1 MSHAISLDSLL
12 NLPAMGI
19 PVVNYSPESTW
30 EFGAA
35 AQGYFRLPNQER
47 TSIVQLDGT
56 YSLRHQ
62 WYVNTQGTLYFG
74 NRTLSPNSL
83 IASSPIDLIL
93 LDIMM
98 GEMSGLEMAEKLR
111 SDIGYRESGI
121 GIPPIIFLTA
131 LSDEDT
137 VLQGFQLGADDY
149 ISKPFRIA
157 EVLARVAA
165 VLRRSATPKTA
176 VQNSS
181 EVQNSSTIVFE
192 GIVVNKADMSL
203 KVDGETVVM
212 TRKEIEL
219 LCYLLTHRG
228 QILSREHL
236 LKNVWDSN
244 GFVLE
249 RTVDVHITH
258 LRKKL
263 GQYGKRIVTK
273 SGYGYMFSV

>member
-1 MSHAISLDSLL
+1 MAEQRIL
-12 NLPAMGI
+12 
-19 PVVNYSPESTW
+19 
-30 EFGAA
+30 
-35 AQGYFRLPNQER
+35 
-47 TSIVQLDGT
+47 IVDDEEDICMILS
-56 YSLRHQ
+56 YSLQ
-62 WYVNTQGTLYFG
+62 KAGYKT
-74 NRTLSPNSL
+74 L
-83 IASSPIDLIL
+83 IAHSAEEALENYELSIKNHEIDLIL

-98 GEMSGLEMAEKLR
+98 GEMSGLEMAEKLK
-111 SDIGYRESGI
+111 SKNH
-121 GIPPIIFLTA
+121 IPPIIFLTA

-137 VLQGFQLGADDY
+137 VLQGFKLGADDY

-165 VLRRSATPKTA
+165 VLRRSATLKTA
-176 VQNSS
+176 VQSSS
-181 EVQNSSTIVFE
+181 EVQNRSTIVFE

-203 KVDGETVVM
+203 KVDGEAVVM

-244 GFVLE
+244 GFVME

-258 LRKKL
+258 LRRKL

>member
-1 MSHAISLDSLL
+1 MTKQRIL
-12 NLPAMGI
+12 
-19 PVVNYSPESTW
+19 
-30 EFGAA
+30 
-35 AQGYFRLPNQER
+35 
-47 TSIVQLDGT
+47 IVDDEEDICMILS
-56 YSLRHQ
+56 YSLQKAGYETFIAHSAEEALELLQ
-62 WYVNTQGTLYFG
+62 
-74 NRTLSPNSL
+74 SP
-83 IASSPIDLIL
+83 IAHTPSPIDLIL

-98 GEMSGLEMAEKLR
+98 GEMSGLEMAEKLK
-111 SDIGYRESGI
+111 SENGNVKGENHL
-121 GIPPIIFLTA
+121 PPIIFLTA

-137 VLQGFQLGADDY
+137 VLHGFQLGADDY

-176 VQNSS
+176 VQNSL
-181 EVQNSSTIVFE
+181 EVQNSSTIIFE

-203 KVDGETVVM
+203 TVDGEVVVM

-236 LKNVWDSN
+236 LNNVWDSN
-244 GFVLE
+244 GIVLE

-258 LRKKL
+258 LRRKL
-263 GQYGKRIVTK
+263 GQYGKYIKTK
-273 SGYGYMFSV
+273 SGYGYLFEN

>member
-1 MSHAISLDSLL
+1 MAKQRIL
-12 NLPAMGI
+12 
-19 PVVNYSPESTW
+19 
-30 EFGAA
+30 
-35 AQGYFRLPNQER
+35 
-47 TSIVQLDGT
+47 IVDDEEDICMILS
-56 YSLRHQ
+56 YSLQKAGYEVLVAHSAEEALAN
-62 WYVNTQGTLYFG
+62 YELKIKNYEV
-74 NRTLSPNSL
+74 
-83 IASSPIDLIL
+83 DLIL

-111 SDIGYRESGI
+111 SDIGRSQSELLDASLLDI
-121 GIPPIIFLTA
+121 GTPPIIFLTA

-137 VLQGFQLGADDY
+137 VLQGFKLGADDY

>member
-1 MSHAISLDSLL
+1 MAKQRIL
-12 NLPAMGI
+12 
-19 PVVNYSPESTW
+19 
-30 EFGAA
+30 
-35 AQGYFRLPNQER
+35 
-47 TSIVQLDGT
+47 IVDDEEDICMILS
-56 YSLRHQ
+56 YSLQKAGYEVLVAHSAEEALANYELRIKN
-62 WYVNTQGTLYFG
+62 YEV
-74 NRTLSPNSL
+74 
-83 IASSPIDLIL
+83 DLIL

-98 GEMSGLEMAEKLR
+98 GEMSGLKMAEKLK
-111 SDIGYRESGI
+111 SENGNVKGENHL
-121 GIPPIIFLTA
+121 PPIIFLTA

-137 VLQGFQLGADDY
+137 VLKGFKLGADDY

-165 VLRRSATPKTA
+165 VLRRTVEQGTRNQEQGPI
-176 VQNSS
+176 SS
-181 EVQNSSTIVFE
+181 DCIIFE

-203 KVDGETVVM
+203 KVDGEAVVM

-236 LKNVWDSN
+236 LQHVWDSN

-273 SGYGYMFSV
+273 SGYGYLFSV

>member
-1 MSHAISLDSLL
+1 MAKQRIL
-12 NLPAMGI
+12 
-19 PVVNYSPESTW
+19 
-30 EFGAA
+30 
-35 AQGYFRLPNQER
+35 
-47 TSIVQLDGT
+47 IVDDEEDICMILS
-56 YSLRHQ
+56 YSLQKAGYEVLVAHSAEEALTNYELRIKN
-62 WYVNTQGTLYFG
+62 YEV
-74 NRTLSPNSL
+74 
-83 IASSPIDLIL
+83 DLIL

-98 GEMSGLEMAEKLR
+98 GEMSGLEMANHLR
-111 SDIGYRESGI
+111 LDNVQSDNL
-121 GIPPIIFLTA
+121 PPIIFLTA

-137 VLQGFQLGADDY
+137 VLQGFKLGADDY

-165 VLRRSATPKTA
+165 VLRRTA
-176 VQNSS
+176 EQGTKNKEQRPIS
-181 EVQNSSTIVFE
+181 NDCILFE

-203 KVDGETVVM
+203 KVDGEAVVM

-263 GQYGKRIVTK
+263 GQYGKRIITK
-273 SGYGYMFSV
+273 SGYGYMFEN

>member
-1 MSHAISLDSLL
+1 MAKQRIL
-12 NLPAMGI
+12 
-19 PVVNYSPESTW
+19 
-30 EFGAA
+30 
-35 AQGYFRLPNQER
+35 
-47 TSIVQLDGT
+47 IVDDEEDICMILS
-56 YSLRHQ
+56 YSLQKAGYEVLVAHSAEEALAN
-62 WYVNTQGTLYFG
+62 YE
-74 NRTLSPNSL
+74 L
-83 IASSPIDLIL
+83 IIKNYEVDLIL

-98 GEMSGLEMAEKLR
+98 GEMSGLEMANHLR
-111 SDIGYRESGI
+111 LNNVQSDNL
-121 GIPPIIFLTA
+121 PPIIFLTA

-137 VLQGFQLGADDY
+137 VLKGFKLGADDY

-165 VLRRSATPKTA
+165 VLRRTEASRREGDEAIR
-176 VQNSS
+176 QEGENC
-181 EVQNSSTIVFE
+181 IVFE

-203 KVDGETVVM
+203 KVDGEVVVM

-236 LKNVWDSN
+236 LQNVWDSN

-258 LRKKL
+258 LRRKL

>member
-1 MSHAISLDSLL
+1 MAKQRIL
-12 NLPAMGI
+12 
-19 PVVNYSPESTW
+19 
-30 EFGAA
+30 
-35 AQGYFRLPNQER
+35 
-47 TSIVQLDGT
+47 IVDDEEDICMILS
-56 YSLRHQ
+56 YSLQKAGYEVLVAHSAEEALANYELRIKN
-62 WYVNTQGTLYFG
+62 YEV
-74 NRTLSPNSL
+74 
-83 IASSPIDLIL
+83 DLIL

-111 SDIGYRESGI
+111 SDIGNRESGI

-137 VLQGFQLGADDY
+137 VLQGFKLGADDY

-165 VLRRSATPKTA
+165 VLRRTEAIRREGDEA
-176 VQNSS
+176 IRQEGENC
-181 EVQNSSTIVFE
+181 IVFE

-203 KVDGETVVM
+203 KVDGEAVVM

>member
-1 MSHAISLDSLL
+1 MVKQRIL
-12 NLPAMGI
+12 
-19 PVVNYSPESTW
+19 
-30 EFGAA
+30 
-35 AQGYFRLPNQER
+35 
-47 TSIVQLDGT
+47 IVDDEEDICMILS
-56 YSLRHQ
+56 YSLQKAGYEVLVAHSAEEALELLQ
-62 WYVNTQGTLYFG
+62 
-74 NRTLSPNSL
+74 SPTSL

-98 GEMSGLEMAEKLR
+98 GEMSGLEMAEHLR
-111 SDIGYRESGI
+111 LSPNSLIASSPSSPQGAS
-121 GIPPIIFLTA
+121 IPPIIFLTA

-137 VLQGFQLGADDY
+137 VLKGFKLGADDY

-165 VLRRSATPKTA
+165 VLRRTEASRREGE
-176 VQNSS
+176 NC
-181 EVQNSSTIVFE
+181 IVFE

-203 KVDGETVVM
+203 KVDGEAVVM

>member
-1 MSHAISLDSLL
+1 MAKQRIL
-12 NLPAMGI
+12 
-19 PVVNYSPESTW
+19 
-30 EFGAA
+30 
-35 AQGYFRLPNQER
+35 
-47 TSIVQLDGT
+47 IVDDEEDICMILS
-56 YSLRHQ
+56 YSLQKAGYEVLVAHSAEEALELLQ
-62 WYVNTQGTLYFG
+62 
-74 NRTLSPNSL
+74 SPNSL

-98 GEMSGLEMAEKLR
+98 GEMSGLEMAEKLK
-111 SDIGYRESGI
+111 SENGNVKGENH
-121 GIPPIIFLTA
+121 IPPIIFLTA

-137 VLQGFQLGADDY
+137 VLKGFKLGADDY

-165 VLRRSATPKTA
+165 VLRRTA
-176 VQNSS
+176 EQGAKNQEQRPIS
-181 EVQNSSTIVFE
+181 NDCIVFE

-203 KVDGETVVM
+203 KVDGEAVVM

-273 SGYGYMFSV
+273 SGYGYLFSV

>member
-1 MSHAISLDSLL
+1 MILS
-12 NLPAMGI
+12 
-19 PVVNYSPESTW
+19 
-30 EFGAA
+30 
-35 AQGYFRLPNQER
+35 
-47 TSIVQLDGT
+47 
-56 YSLRHQ
+56 YSLQ
-62 WYVNTQGTLYFG
+62 KAGYEV
-74 NRTLSPNSL
+74 L
-83 IASSPIDLIL
+83 IAHSAEEALELLQSPIANTPLPIDLIL

-111 SDIGYRESGI
+111 SDIGRSQSELLDASLQGI
-121 GIPPIIFLTA
+121 GMPPIIFLTA

-137 VLQGFQLGADDY
+137 VLQGFKLGADDY

-203 KVDGETVVM
+203 KVDGEAVVM

-244 GFVLE
+244 GFVME

-258 LRKKL
+258 LRRKL

>member
-1 MSHAISLDSLL
+1 MAKQRIL
-12 NLPAMGI
+12 
-19 PVVNYSPESTW
+19 
-30 EFGAA
+30 
-35 AQGYFRLPNQER
+35 
-47 TSIVQLDGT
+47 IVDDEEDICMILS
-56 YSLRHQ
+56 YSLQKAGYEVLVAHSAEEALANYELRIKN
-62 WYVNTQGTLYFG
+62 YEV
-74 NRTLSPNSL
+74 
-83 IASSPIDLIL
+83 DLIL

-111 SDIGYRESGI
+111 SDIGRSQSELLDASLLGM
-121 GIPPIIFLTA
+121 GMPPIIFLTA

-137 VLQGFQLGADDY
+137 VLQGFKLGADDY

-203 KVDGETVVM
+203 KVDGEAVVM

-236 LKNVWDSN
+236 LQNVWDSN

>member
-1 MSHAISLDSLL
+1 MAKQRIL
-12 NLPAMGI
+12 
-19 PVVNYSPESTW
+19 
-30 EFGAA
+30 
-35 AQGYFRLPNQER
+35 
-47 TSIVQLDGT
+47 IVDDEEDICMILS
-56 YSLRHQ
+56 YSLQKAGYEVLVAHSAEEALELLQ
-62 WYVNTQGTLYFG
+62 
-74 NRTLSPNSL
+74 SP
-83 IASSPIDLIL
+83 IAHTPSPIDLIL

-98 GEMSGLEMAEKLR
+98 GEMSGLEMAEKLK
-111 SDIGYRESGI
+111 SENGNVKGENHL
-121 GIPPIIFLTA
+121 PPIIFLTA

-137 VLQGFQLGADDY
+137 VLKGFKLGADDY

-165 VLRRSATPKTA
+165 VLRRTEASRREGDEAIR
-176 VQNSS
+176 QEGENC
-181 EVQNSSTIVFE
+181 IVFE

-203 KVDGETVVM
+203 KVDGEAVVM

-263 GQYGKRIVTK
+263 GQYGKQIVTK

>member
-1 MSHAISLDSLL
+1 MAKQRIL
-12 NLPAMGI
+12 
-19 PVVNYSPESTW
+19 
-30 EFGAA
+30 
-35 AQGYFRLPNQER
+35 
-47 TSIVQLDGT
+47 IVDDEEDICMILS
-56 YSLRHQ
+56 YSLQKAGYEVLVAHSAEEALANYELRIKN
-62 WYVNTQGTLYFG
+62 YEV
-74 NRTLSPNSL
+74 
-83 IASSPIDLIL
+83 DLIL

-98 GEMSGLEMAEKLR
+98 GEMSGLEMAERLK
-111 SDIGYRESGI
+111 SENGKVKSENH
-121 GIPPIIFLTA
+121 IPPIVFLTA

-137 VLQGFQLGADDY
+137 VLKGFKLGADDY

-165 VLRRSATPKTA
+165 VLRRTA
-176 VQNSS
+176 EQGAKNQEPRPIS
-181 EVQNSSTIVFE
+181 NDCIIFE

-203 KVDGETVVM
+203 KVDGEAVVM

-236 LKNVWDSN
+236 LQHVWDSN

-263 GQYGKRIVTK
+263 GQYGKQIVTK

>member
-1 MSHAISLDSLL
+1 MAKQRIL
-12 NLPAMGI
+12 
-19 PVVNYSPESTW
+19 
-30 EFGAA
+30 
-35 AQGYFRLPNQER
+35 
-47 TSIVQLDGT
+47 IVDDEEDICMILS
-56 YSLRHQ
+56 YSLQKAGYEVLVAHSAEEALANYELRIKN
-62 WYVNTQGTLYFG
+62 YEV
-74 NRTLSPNSL
+74 
-83 IASSPIDLIL
+83 DLIL

-98 GEMSGLEMAEKLR
+98 GEMSGLEMAEILNQEPGTKSQDR
-111 SDIGYRESGI
+111 SV
-121 GIPPIIFLTA
+121 PPIIFLTA

-165 VLRRSATPKTA
+165 VLRRSATPKA
-176 VQNSS
+176 IVQDSS

-203 KVDGETVVM
+203 KVDGEAVVM

-263 GQYGKRIVTK
+263 GQYGKRIITK

>member
-1 MSHAISLDSLL
+1 MTKQRIL
-12 NLPAMGI
+12 
-19 PVVNYSPESTW
+19 
-30 EFGAA
+30 
-35 AQGYFRLPNQER
+35 
-47 TSIVQLDGT
+47 IVDDEEDICMILS
-56 YSLRHQ
+56 YSLQ
-62 WYVNTQGTLYFG
+62 KAGYET
-74 NRTLSPNSL
+74 L
-83 IASSPIDLIL
+83 IAHSAEEALENYELRIKNYEIDLIL

-98 GEMSGLEMAEKLR
+98 DKMSGLEMAEKLR
-111 SDIGYRESGI
+111 LDIGRSQSELLDASLLDI
-121 GIPPIIFLTA
+121 GMPPIIFLTA

-137 VLQGFQLGADDY
+137 VLQGFKLGADDY

-165 VLRRSATPKTA
+165 VLRRTA
-176 VQNSS
+176 EQGAKNQEPRPIS
-181 EVQNSSTIVFE
+181 NDCIVFE

-203 KVDGETVVM
+203 KVDGEAVVM

-273 SGYGYMFSV
+273 SGYGYLFSV

>member
-1 MSHAISLDSLL
+1 MAKQRIL
-12 NLPAMGI
+12 
-19 PVVNYSPESTW
+19 
-30 EFGAA
+30 
-35 AQGYFRLPNQER
+35 
-47 TSIVQLDGT
+47 IVDDEEDICMILS
-56 YSLRHQ
+56 YSLQKAGYEVLVAHSAEEALANYELRIKN
-62 WYVNTQGTLYFG
+62 YEV
-74 NRTLSPNSL
+74 
-83 IASSPIDLIL
+83 DLIL

-98 GEMSGLEMAEKLR
+98 GEMSGLEMAEKLK
-111 SDIGYRESGI
+111 SENEKVKSENH
-121 GIPPIIFLTA
+121 IPPIIFLTA

-165 VLRRSATPKTA
+165 VLRRTA
-176 VQNSS
+176 EQRARNQEPRPIS
-181 EVQNSSTIVFE
+181 NDCIIFE

-203 KVDGETVVM
+203 KVDGVAVVM

-258 LRKKL
+258 LRRKL

>member
-1 MSHAISLDSLL
+1 MAKQRIL
-12 NLPAMGI
+12 
-19 PVVNYSPESTW
+19 
-30 EFGAA
+30 
-35 AQGYFRLPNQER
+35 
-47 TSIVQLDGT
+47 IVDDEEDICMILS
-56 YSLRHQ
+56 YSLQKAGYEVLVAHSAEEALELLQ
-62 WYVNTQGTLYFG
+62 
-74 NRTLSPNSL
+74 SPNSL

-98 GEMSGLEMAEKLR
+98 GEMSGLEMAERLK
-111 SDIGYRESGI
+111 SENGKVKSENH
-121 GIPPIIFLTA
+121 IPPIIFLTA

-137 VLQGFQLGADDY
+137 VLQGFKLGADDY

-165 VLRRSATPKTA
+165 VLRRTVEQGTRNQEQGPIG
-176 VQNSS
+176 S
-181 EVQNSSTIVFE
+181 ECIVFE

-203 KVDGETVVM
+203 KVDGEAVVM

>member
-1 MSHAISLDSLL
+1 MAKQRIL
-12 NLPAMGI
+12 
-19 PVVNYSPESTW
+19 
-30 EFGAA
+30 
-35 AQGYFRLPNQER
+35 
-47 TSIVQLDGT
+47 IVDDEEDICMILS
-56 YSLRHQ
+56 YSLQKAGYEVLVAHSAEEALELLQ
-62 WYVNTQGTLYFG
+62 
-74 NRTLSPNSL
+74 SP
-83 IASSPIDLIL
+83 IAHTPSPIDLIL

-98 GEMSGLEMAEKLR
+98 GEMSGLEMAEKLK
-111 SDIGYRESGI
+111 SENGNVKGENHL
-121 GIPPIIFLTA
+121 PPIIFLTA

-137 VLQGFQLGADDY
+137 VLKGFKLGADDY

-165 VLRRSATPKTA
+165 VLRRTEAIRRVGDKA
-176 VQNSS
+176 IRQEGENC
-181 EVQNSSTIVFE
+181 IVFE

-203 KVDGETVVM
+203 KVDGEAVVM

>member
-1 MSHAISLDSLL
+1 MTKQRIL
-12 NLPAMGI
+12 
-19 PVVNYSPESTW
+19 
-30 EFGAA
+30 
-35 AQGYFRLPNQER
+35 
-47 TSIVQLDGT
+47 IVDDEEDICMILS
-56 YSLRHQ
+56 YSLQ
-62 WYVNTQGTLYFG
+62 KAGYETLIAHSAEDAL
-74 NRTLSPNSL
+74 TLLSPVANNQ
-83 IASSPIDLIL
+83 SPISLIL

-98 GEMSGLEMAEKLR
+98 DGMSGLEMAEKVKSENGNVKGENHL
-111 SDIGYRESGI
+111 
-121 GIPPIIFLTA
+121 PPIIFLTA

-137 VLQGFQLGADDY
+137 VLQGFKLGADDY

-203 KVDGETVVM
+203 TIDGEMVVM

-236 LKNVWDSN
+236 LNNVWDSN

-258 LRKKL
+258 LRRKL
-263 GQYGKRIVTK
+263 GQYGKYIKTK
-273 SGYGYMFSV
+273 SGYGYLFEN

>member
-1 MSHAISLDSLL
+1 MAKQRIL
-12 NLPAMGI
+12 
-19 PVVNYSPESTW
+19 
-30 EFGAA
+30 
-35 AQGYFRLPNQER
+35 
-47 TSIVQLDGT
+47 IVDDEEDICMILS
-56 YSLRHQ
+56 YSLQKAGYEVLVAHSAEEALELLQ
-62 WYVNTQGTLYFG
+62 
-74 NRTLSPNSL
+74 SP
-83 IASSPIDLIL
+83 IAHTPSPIDLIL

-98 GEMSGLEMAEKLR
+98 GEMSGLEMAEKLK
-111 SDIGYRESGI
+111 SENGNVKGENHL
-121 GIPPIIFLTA
+121 PPIIFLTA

-137 VLQGFQLGADDY
+137 VLKGFKLGADDY

-165 VLRRSATPKTA
+165 VLRRTEAIRRVGDEA
-176 VQNSS
+176 IRQEGENC
-181 EVQNSSTIVFE
+181 IVFE

-203 KVDGETVVM
+203 KVDGEAVVM

-236 LKNVWDSN
+236 LQHVWDSN

-263 GQYGKRIVTK
+263 GQYGKQIVTK
-273 SGYGYMFSV
+273 SGYGYLCSV

>member
-1 MSHAISLDSLL
+1 MAKQRIL
-12 NLPAMGI
+12 
-19 PVVNYSPESTW
+19 
-30 EFGAA
+30 
-35 AQGYFRLPNQER
+35 
-47 TSIVQLDGT
+47 IVDDEEDICMILS
-56 YSLRHQ
+56 YSLQ
-62 WYVNTQGTLYFG
+62 KAGYEV
-74 NRTLSPNSL
+74 L
-83 IASSPIDLIL
+83 IAHSAEEALELLQSPIAHTPSPIDLIL

-111 SDIGYRESGI
+111 SDIGRSQSELLDASLLDI
-121 GIPPIIFLTA
+121 GATPIIFLTA

-137 VLQGFQLGADDY
+137 VLQGFKLGADDY

-165 VLRRSATPKTA
+165 VLRRSAMPKTA

-203 KVDGETVVM
+203 KVDGEAVVM

-258 LRKKL
+258 LRRKL

>member
-1 MSHAISLDSLL
+1 MAKQRIL
-12 NLPAMGI
+12 
-19 PVVNYSPESTW
+19 
-30 EFGAA
+30 
-35 AQGYFRLPNQER
+35 
-47 TSIVQLDGT
+47 IVDDEEDICMILS
-56 YSLRHQ
+56 YSLQKAGYEVLVAHSAEEALELLQ
-62 WYVNTQGTLYFG
+62 
-74 NRTLSPNSL
+74 SPNSL

-98 GEMSGLEMAEKLR
+98 GEMSGLEMAEKLK
-111 SDIGYRESGI
+111 SENGNVKGENHL
-121 GIPPIIFLTA
+121 PPIIFLTA

-137 VLQGFQLGADDY
+137 VLKGFKLGADDY

-165 VLRRSATPKTA
+165 VLRRTA
-176 VQNSS
+176 EQGTKNQEPRPIS
-181 EVQNSSTIVFE
+181 NDCIVFE

-203 KVDGETVVM
+203 KVDDEAVVM

-244 GFVLE
+244 GFVLA

-258 LRKKL
+258 LRRKL

>member
-1 MSHAISLDSLL
+1 MAKQRIL
-12 NLPAMGI
+12 
-19 PVVNYSPESTW
+19 
-30 EFGAA
+30 
-35 AQGYFRLPNQER
+35 
-47 TSIVQLDGT
+47 IVDDEKDICMILS
-56 YSLRHQ
+56 YSLQ
-62 WYVNTQGTLYFG
+62 KAGYDT
-74 NRTLSPNSL
+74 L
-83 IASSPIDLIL
+83 IAHSAEEALELLQSPMAQTPSPISLIL

-111 SDIGYRESGI
+111 SDIGRSKSELLGI

-137 VLQGFQLGADDY
+137 VLQGFKLGADDY

-165 VLRRSATPKTA
+165 VLRRTEARRRQGDEA
-176 VQNSS
+176 IRQEGENC
-181 EVQNSSTIVFE
+181 IVFE

-219 LCYLLTHRG
+219 LCYLLTHSG

-236 LKNVWDSN
+236 INNVWDNN
-244 GFVLE
+244 GLVLE

-258 LRKKL
+258 LRRKL
-263 GQYGKRIVTK
+263 GPYGKHIVTK
-273 SGYGYMFSV
+273 SGYGYLFRG

>member
-1 MSHAISLDSLL
+1 MAKQRIL
-12 NLPAMGI
+12 
-19 PVVNYSPESTW
+19 
-30 EFGAA
+30 
-35 AQGYFRLPNQER
+35 
-47 TSIVQLDGT
+47 IVDDEEDICMILS
-56 YSLRHQ
+56 YSLQKAGYEVLVAHSAEEALELLQ
-62 WYVNTQGTLYFG
+62 
-74 NRTLSPNSL
+74 SPL
-83 IASSPIDLIL
+83 AHTPSPIDLIL

-111 SDIGYRESGI
+111 SDIGRSPSELLDASLLGM
-121 GIPPIIFLTA
+121 GMPPIIFLTA

-137 VLQGFQLGADDY
+137 VLQGFKLGADDY

-165 VLRRSATPKTA
+165 VLRRT
-176 VQNSS
+176 
-181 EVQNSSTIVFE
+181 EVSRREGDEAIRQEGENCIVFE

-203 KVDGETVVM
+203 KVDGEAVVM

>member
-1 MSHAISLDSLL
+1 MAKQRIL
-12 NLPAMGI
+12 
-19 PVVNYSPESTW
+19 
-30 EFGAA
+30 
-35 AQGYFRLPNQER
+35 
-47 TSIVQLDGT
+47 IVDDEEDICMILS
-56 YSLRHQ
+56 YSLQKAGYEVLVAHSAEEALELLQ
-62 WYVNTQGTLYFG
+62 
-74 NRTLSPNSL
+74 SP
-83 IASSPIDLIL
+83 IAHTPSPIDLIL

-98 GEMSGLEMAEKLR
+98 GEMSGLEMAERLNQEPGTKSQDR
-111 SDIGYRESGI
+111 SV
-121 GIPPIIFLTA
+121 PPIIFLTA

-137 VLQGFQLGADDY
+137 VLQGFKLGADDY

-165 VLRRSATPKTA
+165 VLRRTEARRRQGDEA
-176 VQNSS
+176 IRQEGENC
-181 EVQNSSTIVFE
+181 IVFE

-203 KVDGETVVM
+203 KVDGEAVVM

-236 LKNVWDSN
+236 LQNVWDSN

>member
-1 MSHAISLDSLL
+1 MTKQRIL
-12 NLPAMGI
+12 
-19 PVVNYSPESTW
+19 
-30 EFGAA
+30 
-35 AQGYFRLPNQER
+35 
-47 TSIVQLDGT
+47 IVDDEEDICMILS
-56 YSLRHQ
+56 YSLQKAGYEVLVAHSAEEALAN
-62 WYVNTQGTLYFG
+62 YE
-74 NRTLSPNSL
+74 L
-83 IASSPIDLIL
+83 IIKNYEVDLIL

-111 SDIGYRESGI
+111 SDIGRSQSELLDASLLGI

-149 ISKPFRIA
+149 ISKPFRIG

-165 VLRRSATPKTA
+165 VLRRTEARRRQGDEA
-176 VQNSS
+176 IRQEGENC
-181 EVQNSSTIVFE
+181 IVFE

-203 KVDGETVVM
+203 KVDGEAVVM

-263 GQYGKRIVTK
+263 GQYGKRIITK

>member
-1 MSHAISLDSLL
+1 MAKQRIL
-12 NLPAMGI
+12 
-19 PVVNYSPESTW
+19 
-30 EFGAA
+30 
-35 AQGYFRLPNQER
+35 
-47 TSIVQLDGT
+47 IVDDEEDICMILS
-56 YSLRHQ
+56 YSLQKAGYEVLVAHSAEEALANCELKIKN
-62 WYVNTQGTLYFG
+62 YEV
-74 NRTLSPNSL
+74 
-83 IASSPIDLIL
+83 DLIL

-111 SDIGYRESGI
+111 SDIGRSQSELLDASLLGI

-137 VLQGFQLGADDY
+137 VLQGFKLGADDY

-165 VLRRSATPKTA
+165 VLRRTEAIRLSGDQATR
-176 VQNSS
+176 QEGENC
-181 EVQNSSTIVFE
+181 IVFE

-203 KVDGETVVM
+203 KVDGEAVVM

>member
-1 MSHAISLDSLL
+1 MAEQRIL
-12 NLPAMGI
+12 
-19 PVVNYSPESTW
+19 
-30 EFGAA
+30 
-35 AQGYFRLPNQER
+35 
-47 TSIVQLDGT
+47 IVDDEEDICMILS
-56 YSLRHQ
+56 YSLQ
-62 WYVNTQGTLYFG
+62 KAGYKT
-74 NRTLSPNSL
+74 L
-83 IASSPIDLIL
+83 IAHSAEEALENYELSIKNHEIDLIL

-98 GEMSGLEMAEKLR
+98 GEMSGLEMAERLNQEQRTKNQ
-111 SDIGYRESGI
+111 DENV
-121 GIPPIIFLTA
+121 PPIIFLTA

-137 VLQGFQLGADDY
+137 VLQGFKLGADDY

-165 VLRRSATPKTA
+165 VLRRSATLKTA
-176 VQNSS
+176 VQSSS

-203 KVDGETVVM
+203 KVDSEAVVM

-244 GFVLE
+244 GFVME

-258 LRKKL
+258 LRRKL

>member
-1 MSHAISLDSLL
+1 MAKQRIL
-12 NLPAMGI
+12 
-19 PVVNYSPESTW
+19 
-30 EFGAA
+30 
-35 AQGYFRLPNQER
+35 
-47 TSIVQLDGT
+47 IVDDEEDICMILS
-56 YSLRHQ
+56 YSLQ
-62 WYVNTQGTLYFG
+62 KAGYDTLVAHSAEEA
-74 NRTLSPNSL
+74 LELLQSPNSL

-111 SDIGYRESGI
+111 SDIGNRESGI
-121 GIPPIIFLTA
+121 AIPPIIFLTA

-165 VLRRSATPKTA
+165 VLRRSATPKA
-176 VQNSS
+176 IVQDSS

>member
-1 MSHAISLDSLL
+1 MAKQRIL
-12 NLPAMGI
+12 
-19 PVVNYSPESTW
+19 
-30 EFGAA
+30 
-35 AQGYFRLPNQER
+35 
-47 TSIVQLDGT
+47 IVDDEEDICMILS
-56 YSLRHQ
+56 YSLQKAGYEVLVAHSAEEALELLQ
-62 WYVNTQGTLYFG
+62 
-74 NRTLSPNSL
+74 SPNSL

-98 GEMSGLEMAEKLR
+98 GEMSGLEMAEILNQEPGTK
-111 SDIGYRESGI
+111 SQDGSV
-121 GIPPIIFLTA
+121 PPIIFLTA

-165 VLRRSATPKTA
+165 VLRRTA
-176 VQNSS
+176 EQGTKNQEQRPIS
-181 EVQNSSTIVFE
+181 NDCIVFE

-203 KVDGETVVM
+203 KVDGEAVVM

-244 GFVLE
+244 GFVME

>member
-1 MSHAISLDSLL
+1 MAKQRIL
-12 NLPAMGI
+12 
-19 PVVNYSPESTW
+19 
-30 EFGAA
+30 
-35 AQGYFRLPNQER
+35 
-47 TSIVQLDGT
+47 IVDDEEDICMILS
-56 YSLRHQ
+56 YSLQ
-62 WYVNTQGTLYFG
+62 KAGYEV
-74 NRTLSPNSL
+74 L
-83 IASSPIDLIL
+83 IAHSAEEALELLQSPIAHTPSPIDLIL

-98 GEMSGLEMAEKLR
+98 GEMSGLEMANHLR
-111 SDIGYRESGI
+111 LDNVQSDDL
-121 GIPPIIFLTA
+121 PPIIFLTA

-137 VLQGFQLGADDY
+137 VLQGFKLGADDY

-165 VLRRSATPKTA
+165 VLRRTETKRRSGDETMRREGDEERRQEGK
-176 VQNSS
+176 NC
-181 EVQNSSTIVFE
+181 IVFE

-203 KVDGETVVM
+203 KVDGEAVVM

-244 GFVLE
+244 GFVME

-258 LRKKL
+258 LRRKL
-263 GQYGKRIVTK
+263 GQYGKRIITK